1 MKKVTIKEDIRIPST
16 NIILENKDQILFC
29 ESHLS
34 NSDIYFAK
42 QYWSDLCESYAG
54 NPEGFLK
61 YIKKSF
67 FGEMNKAL
75 GLGDVWILNRLR
87 DKIDIFLLKVA
98 DPVEKEWFGEPISS
112 KDL

>member
-1 MKKVTIKEDIRIPST
+1 MKKVEIKEDIRIPST
-16 NIILENKDQILFC
+16 NIILENKDQIFFC

-34 NSDIYFAK
+34 NSDIYFAR
-42 QYWSDLCESYAG
+42 QYWSDLCESYVG

-75 GLGDVWILNRLR
+75 GLGDVWILNKLR
-87 DKIDIFLLKVA
+87 DKLDIFLLKVA